1 MAKKE
6 NGITLIVC
14 ISAQKFNPGNFWNGR
29 WRSVYQISFKDG
41 ASAAD
46 LKASYKINVHYYEDG
61 NVQLVTNHEKTIK
74 VTLGNNQETS
84 AQALMKAIEKSE
96 KEYQAAIEDNYVT
109 MSETSFK
116 SLRRQLPI
124 TRTRLDWNKIA
135 GYKLGAELGK

>member
-1 MAKKE
+1 
-6 NGITLIVC
+6 
-14 ISAQKFNPGNFWNGR
+14 
-29 WRSVYQISFKDG
+29 
-41 ASAAD
+41 
-46 LKASYKINVHYYEDG
+46 
-61 NVQLVTNHEKTIK
+61 